1 METYQHAYDRLG
13 NPLKKK
19 HVHTASGKTTR
30 TEELAYTYDSGAR
43 PTKVTHKLNSGTTVT
58 LATYSYDEFCRL
70 ANKKLH
76 GSSNSNNQQGYS
88 YNLHGWMTTLTN
100 PNYNLS
106 LTYNSGSVGFNGNI
120 TGMYWVTPSGGHMY
134 SFTYDGLNCM
144 LNANHVSGQYTEKV
158 TGYDKNGNILGL
170 QRYGQTGAS
179 SYGLVDNLTYTYNGN
194 KLTRVDDA
202 VTATSYTG
210 GTNFINGAST
220 NNEYTYDQNGNLTK
234 DSNKGIANITYNL
247 LSLPQVVTFSDGS
260 TIRYM
265 YSADGTKLRTTHVI
279 NGVTTT
285 TDYCG
290 NVIYENGTAKRL
302 LNDEG
307 YFDLINNTYY
317 YYLKDHQGNNR
328 VVINSSGTVQ
338 ETNHYYPFGGLFATN
353 GSVQPYKYNGKELD
367 TKKGLNLYD
376 YGARHYDAALGR
388 WHVVDPMAEKMG
400 AWSPYGYCFNNPMKF
415 VDEEGEFPWLAA
427 LVGGAI
433 DYGAQVAVNLYQGKS
448 ISESLTQVD
457 MKSVAVSALASAT
470 GVGLGNVISKGVAAS
485 RVAQASANAGKVLSA
500 TMDVA
505 KDAAISVG
513 EQVAKGE
520 SVSST
525 KVLNDVLFGASSK
538 TLGGKTKSLYQ
549 NSKQGKQL
557 ENKAR
562 ELENSASKKKQTQR
576 AIEAKEARNI
586 ADSYGDGAKDNV
598 ENTLS
603 YTKATLE
610 HYEDKKG
617 NTAQ

>member
-1 METYQHAYDRLG
+1 MQFILFS
-13 NPLKKK
+13 P
-19 HVHTASGKTTR
+19 
-30 TEELAYTYDSGAR
+30 
-43 PTKVTHKLNSGTTVT
+43 
-58 LATYSYDEFCRL
+58 RL
-70 ANKKLH
+70 A
-76 GSSNSNNQQGYS
+76 
-88 YNLHGWMTTLTN
+88 
-100 PNYNLS
+100 
-106 LTYNSGSVGFNGNI
+106 
-120 TGMYWVTPSGGHMY
+120 
-134 SFTYDGLNCM
+134 
-144 LNANHVSGQYTEKV
+144 
-158 TGYDKNGNILGL
+158 
-170 QRYGQTGAS
+170 
-179 SYGLVDNLTYTYNGN
+179 
-194 KLTRVDDA
+194 
-202 VTATSYTG
+202 
-210 GTNFINGAST
+210 
-220 NNEYTYDQNGNLTK
+220 
-234 DSNKGIANITYNL
+234 
-247 LSLPQVVTFSDGS
+247 LSLPKVDTLIDASS
-260 TIRYM
+260 
-265 YSADGTKLRTTHVI
+265 
-279 NGVTTT
+279 
-285 TDYCG
+285 
-290 NVIYENGTAKRL
+290 NVIYENGTAKKL
-302 LNDEG
+302 LTDGG
-307 YFDLINNTYY
+307 YEDLTTTTPTYY
-317 YYLKDHQGNNR
+317 YYLTDHQGNNR
-328 VVINSSGTVQ
+328 AVISAAGSSVL
-338 ETNHYYPFGGLFATN
+338 ETNHYYPFGGLFSTSTN
-353 GSVQPYKYNGKELD
+353 VQPYKYNGKELD
-367 TKKGLNLYD
+367 TKGGLNLYD